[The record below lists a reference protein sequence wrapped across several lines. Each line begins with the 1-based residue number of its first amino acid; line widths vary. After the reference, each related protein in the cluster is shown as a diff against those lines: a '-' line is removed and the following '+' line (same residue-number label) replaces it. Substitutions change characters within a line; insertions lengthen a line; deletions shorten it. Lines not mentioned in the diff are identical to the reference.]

1 MGTLLNSY
9 FRHRDLRNFLRA
21 QKLTIA
27 TQLSA
32 VDDQVRRLLDRDAC
46 SPGELAR
53 SPYLHNYLVGILD
66 AITSFYERETRRRL
80 GLELYRD
87 IFVRYLQERFL
98 VARHEADDLF
108 ARISEDAQHSG
119 MRDGYAD
126 GLQAL
131 RGAKP
136 CRLLDCL
143 AKQAGSGNENA
154 QMPGFVVAVAATA

>member
-9 FRHRDLRNFLRA
+9 LRHRDLRNFLRA

-27 TQLSA
+27 AQLSA

-46 SPGELAR
+46 LPAELAR
-53 SPYLHNYLVGILD
+53 SSYLHHYLVGILD
-66 AITSFYERETRRRL
+66 AITSFYERETRKRL

-87 IFVRYLQERFL
+87 VFVQYLQERFL

-108 ARISEDAQHSG
+108 AGINEETQDSG
-119 MRDGYAD
+119 MSDGYAD

-131 RGAKP
+131 RGGKP
-136 CRLLDCL
+136 RRLLDCL
-143 AKQAGSGNENA
+143 ARQSAPGNENA
-154 QMPGFVVAVAATA
+154 LMPGFAARVAAIA